1 MRREGSSYLAAR
13 CVADSNSRLAQR
25 QVLARLNSGFIQ
37 AQEAAMTRK
46 GFALVIAAAVFLAV
60 GGLAAWRWWNGT
72 PSGVLTA
79 SGAVEATEVHLSFKV
94 SGRLIERPVDE
105 GSRVQPGTL
114 IGRLESQD
122 LEADAARLREALGST
137 ETLVPLLRTEI
148 LLQEQLTTS
157 RISQARANLVAREE
171 YLGQLKAGSRRQ
183 EIQAAEAGVREA
195 KATLDNAETDYKR
208 MLRLYEQQL
217 IAEQQRDVAWTAYQV
232 DVERYRAAQE
242 RLDMVK
248 EGPRREEIQRA
259 EAEVQ
264 QARGA
269 LLEAGAGELEIVH
282 RRQQLATLEANIRRD
297 RAALAVAEAQLGY
310 TVLRSPQSGVVLRK
324 HAEPGEIIAAGTP
337 VVTIADLDNIWV
349 KIYVPEPQLGRIKLG
364 QTAEVTTDSY
374 PGKIYRGTV
383 TFVNSEA
390 EFTPK
395 NIHTPEERVKLVFA
409 VKIAVGNPNQELKP
423 GMPADARVLPQ

>member
-1 MRREGSSYLAAR
+1 
-13 CVADSNSRLAQR
+13 
-25 QVLARLNSGFIQ
+25 
-37 AQEAAMTRK
+37 MTRK
-46 GFALVIAAAVFLAV
+46 RLAFAIVAAALLAV
-60 GGLAAWRWWNGT
+60 GGVAAWRWWNGT

-105 GSRVQPGTL
+105 GSRVQPGAL

-122 LEADAARLREALGST
+122 LEADAVRLREALGST
-137 ETLVPLLRTEI
+137 ETQVPLLRTEI
-148 LLQEQLTTS
+148 TLQEQLTAS
-157 RISQARANLVAREE
+157 RISQARASLAAREQ

-183 EIQAAEAGVREA
+183 EIQEAEAGVREA
-195 KATLDNAETDYKR
+195 KATMDNAEADYKR
-208 MLRLYEQQL
+208 MQRLHDQQL
-217 IAEQQRDVAWTAYQV
+217 IAEQQRDTAWTAYQV
-232 DVERYRAAQE
+232 SVERHRAARE

-248 EGPRREEIQRA
+248 EGPRQEEIQRA
-259 EAEVQ
+259 EAEAQ

-282 RRQQLATLEANIRRD
+282 KRQQLATLDANIRRD
-297 RAALAVAEAQLGY
+297 RAALAVAEAQTGY
-310 TVLRSPQSGVVLRK
+310 TVLRSPQAGVVLRK

-374 PGKIYRGTV
+374 RGKIYRGTV